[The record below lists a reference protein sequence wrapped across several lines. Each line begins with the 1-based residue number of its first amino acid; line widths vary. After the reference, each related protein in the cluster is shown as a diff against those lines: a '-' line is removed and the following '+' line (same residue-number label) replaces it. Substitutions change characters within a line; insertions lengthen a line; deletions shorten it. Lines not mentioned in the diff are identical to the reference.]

1 MTIDY
6 AQARETMVEQQV
18 RPWSVLDARVLE
30 VLGNLPREEFVPEAY
45 RAVAYADLDIPLG
58 HGQHML
64 KPVVAGR
71 ALQCLLPRD
80 GEDVLEIGTG
90 SGYVSACL
98 GALARDVLSI
108 ERVPELAEAAQARL
122 RAQGIG
128 NVAVQQADA
137 FSWDT
142 ERRFDAILVTAAADQ
157 VPARFTRWLRPGG
170 RMFIVRGRAPV
181 MEAVLVHRDQ
191 GDAVNASR
199 VESLFDTE
207 LDYMAGAEPAAEFHL

>member
-6 AQARETMVEQQV
+6 AQARAAMVEQQV
-18 RPWSVLDARVLE
+18 RPWWVLDPRVLGA
-30 VLGNLPREEFVPEAY
+30 LGQLPREEFVPEAY
-45 RAVAYADLDIPLG
+45 RAVAYADLEIPLG

-71 ALQCLLPRD
+71 ALQALLPQD

-98 GALARDVLSI
+98 GALSRDVLSI
-108 ERVPELAEAAQARL
+108 ERVPELADAAQHRL
-122 RAQGIG
+122 RTLGIS
-128 NVAVQQADA
+128 NVAVQQADV

-142 ERRFDAILVTAAADQ
+142 ERRFDAIFVTAAADQ
-157 VPARFTRWLRPGG
+157 VPVRFTRWLRPGG
-170 RMFIVRGRAPV
+170 RMFIVHGRAPV
-181 MEAVLVHRDQ
+181 MEAVLVHRGE
-191 GDAVNASR
+191 GDSVNASR